1 MDTASAGRR
10 CSTVQE
16 VAVAAVGARRS
27 TAMAALGLLLAVL
40 ATLAVVVGPAR
51 PAAADSG
58 GNCNGNWTGNCAP
71 LRPILDCVFVN
82 ANGSRT
88 ASFGYTNTVGQPL
101 DIPVGWLNRF
111 TPGAADRGQPTTF
124 AAGRV
129 YGAVLVP
136 YTGSLTWQLAGVS
149 ATATTSSP
157 TCPQT
162 AVPMVTKN
170 LPATGLAVGLLGLGL
185 LLAVR
190 TGRLSW
196 VRRVLEPGGPR

>member
-1 MDTASAGRR
+1 M
-10 CSTVQE
+10 
-16 VAVAAVGARRS
+16 AAVGARRP
-27 TAMAALGLLLAVL
+27 AALAALGVLLAVL

-58 GNCNGNWTGNCAP
+58 GNCRGNSDTNCAP
-71 LRPILDCVFVN
+71 LQPILDCVFVN
-82 ANGSRT
+82 PNGTRT
-88 ASFGYTNTVGQPL
+88 ASFGYLNTTTRPVTVPL
-101 DIPVGWLNRF
+101 GPRNLFV
-111 TPGAADRGQPTTF
+111 PGTQARGQPTRFTT
-124 AAGRV
+124 GRV
-129 YGAVLVP
+129 YGAVLVTFSGAVAWEL
-136 YTGSLTWQLAGVS
+136 TGAFAVAS
-149 ATATTSSP
+149 TTSP

-196 VRRVLEPGGPR
+196 VRRVLEPGAPQ